1 MLLLDSRRC
10 HVDVNGALLNLTG
23 YTRSELIGRPLY
35 DFVVDGPLNSPE
47 QWEAMMS
54 SGHFTG
60 EAEFRHAEGHGVA
73 VQWGADVEVVTGHR
87 LILVVTLSI
96 SRWGRR
102 FRRVVSTGQEIA
114 ELSEREFSVV
124 RLVALGDTGPEI
136 AEALGITHDTVRTHV
151 RNAMTKTATRSRA
164 QLVAKVLA
172 EGIVLR

>member
-1 MLLLDSRRC
+1 MVLLDSRRC
-10 HVDVNGALLNLTG
+10 HVDVNGALLKLTG
-23 YTRSELIGRPLY
+23 YTRDELIGRPLY
-35 DFVVDGPLNSPE
+35 DFVVGGPQNSPE
-47 QWEAMMS
+47 EWEAMMS
-54 SGHFTG
+54 TGQFTG
-60 EAEFRHAEGHGVA
+60 EGEFLHADGHGVA
-73 VQWGADVEVVTGHR
+73 VQWGANVEVVTGHR

-102 FRRVVSTGQEIA
+102 FRRAVSTGQEIA
-114 ELSEREFSVV
+114 ALSEREFSVV

-164 QLVAKVLA
+164 QLVAKVLG

>member
-1 MLLLDSRRC
+1 
-10 HVDVNGALLNLTG
+10 
-23 YTRSELIGRPLY
+23 
-35 DFVVDGPLNSPE
+35 
-47 QWEAMMS
+47 
-54 SGHFTG
+54 
-60 EAEFRHAEGHGVA
+60 VA